1 MFLKNFS
8 QIHSL
13 VYNMI
18 RKWGL
23 SSGLFK
29 SMNAKS
35 NIVLIIHFLLLT
47 CLALL
52 RYILHFLLKKIF
64 FLLYLILKTYLFIW
78 PREIL
83 AAACTIFSCGVWDL
97 VPRPGIE
104 PGYPAFGVWSVSHWT
119 IRKVPCTLHFHF
131 IQFVHNA
138 SQTQEASIHYTG
150 LLAFQSLAYS

>member
-52 RYILHFLLKKIF
+52 RYILHFLLKKF
-64 FLLYLILKTYLFIW
+64 FFTVFNFKNLFIY
-78 PREIL
+78 L
-83 AAACTIFSCGVWDL
+83 AARDLSCSMHDL
-97 VPRPGIE
+97 
-104 PGYPAFGVWSVSHWT
+104 
-119 IRKVPCTLHFHF
+119 
-131 IQFVHNA
+131 
-138 SQTQEASIHYTG
+138 
-150 LLAFQSLAYS
+150 